1 MEGLIG
7 VIGDTEGCIGDK
19 LVGEVTL
26 KEDKLSER
34 EVEDL
39 LSTIDESLSVDC
51 DDCWEACE

>member
-7 VIGDTEGCIGDK
+7 VIGETEGCIGDR

-26 KEDKLSER
+26 KEDKFSES

-39 LSTIDESLSVDC
+39 PSTMEELLSEDC
-51 DDCWEACE
+51 EDCWEAG